1 MAYALNEVLDYVAY
15 AHARNQSFP
24 YVDFVADGLKVP
36 QKLRD
41 GAVVFPNGWAD
52 AKRLNW
58 RRRHKL
64 TIPDKVVRD
73 RRAPYEHAPVMD

>member
-1 MAYALNEVLDYVAY
+1 MAHALNEVLDYVAY

-24 YVDFVADGLKVP
+24 FVDFVAADLKVP

-41 GAVVFPNGWAD
+41 GAVVFPDGWTD

-58 RRRHKL
+58 RKRHKL
-64 TIPDKVVRD
+64 LIPDEVVRQHQ
-73 RRAPYEHAPVMD
+73 APYEHAPVMD